1 MLVNY
6 SVDLMLIMIL
16 LLPIVIMCEKD
27 LNCWMINGFMLN
39 GKTSILVMNRNKFV
53 QMDTR
58 SNDRTKWLTELI
70 DRSL

>member
-1 MLVNY
+1 MLV
-6 SVDLMLIMIL
+6 VIL
-16 LLPIVIMCEKD
+16 LLPIVIMYEKD

-39 GKTSILVMNRNKFV
+39 VKTSILFMNRNKFV
-53 QMDTR
+53 QIDSR